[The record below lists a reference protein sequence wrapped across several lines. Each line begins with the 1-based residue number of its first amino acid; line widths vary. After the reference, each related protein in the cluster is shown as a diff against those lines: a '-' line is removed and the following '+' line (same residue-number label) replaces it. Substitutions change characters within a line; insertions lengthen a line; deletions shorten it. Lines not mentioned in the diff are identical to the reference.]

1 MSGAISSK
9 KLLVF
14 ILGIAILALLTSN
27 LRRRDLVEAAPAFA
41 IAVSLALA
49 NLAVSV
55 AGLRTR
61 QRWLWATYLT
71 ASIAAFLLTGF
82 STPIG
87 AAIALAPVGIE
98 LAADFMREAWSP
110 S

>member
-1 MSGAISSK
+1 MSGVISSK

-14 ILGIAILALLTSN
+14 VLGIAALALLTSD
-27 LRRRDLVEAAPAFA
+27 LRQRDLVEAAPAFA

-61 QRWLWATYLT
+61 QRWLWATYLA
-71 ASIAAFLLTGF
+71 ASIAAFLLSGF

-87 AAIALAPVGIE
+87 AAIILAPVGIE
-98 LAADFMREAWSP
+98 LAADFMREAWRP